1 MRRLLLVLVVVCG
14 IAATTAGCGSGGDSR
29 PRPRAAETVTVPAVV
44 GLPRSK
50 AACVLARA
58 GLRWRGGGERRAQ
71 RRPPVPCGPTGVT
84 IAPDPTVR
92 RQRPRAGRPVARG
105 GVIVLEDDCTLL
117 RFDARGAAC
126 A

>member
-1 MRRLLLVLVVVCG
+1 LIVFVVFGV
-14 IAATTAGCGSGGDSR
+14 AAAVSGCGSSAGEAR
-29 PRPRAAETVTVPAVV
+29 PQASDTVRVPAVV

-58 GLRWRGGGERRAQ
+58 GLRWRGGGERRAH
-71 RRPPVPCGPTGVT
+71 RRASLPCGQADVGM
-84 IAPDPTVR
+84 APDPTVR
-92 RQRPRAGRPVARG
+92 RQRPRAGQPVPRG

-117 RFDARGAAC
+117 RFDSNGGAC